1 VTCTLFTIRSTLCC
15 SILMVNPAGSQG
27 MPHVV
32 VAPVR
37 WRVVSGEEES
47 DVGHVAIDAELAQ
60 PA

>member
-1 VTCTLFTIRSTLCC
+1 
-15 SILMVNPAGSQG
+15 MVNPAGSQG